1 MAAHLLAAFAL
12 WSVDVQGARWGIL
25 ALLGSAYYYLQNLRV
40 LRISAIEIDE
50 QGYRLLCGTVWVQVT
65 LVSAFITAP
74 LTVVVWQDALRQRY
88 ALTLLPDSLSA
99 VNYRHLRVR
108 LRWHQR

>member
-1 MAAHLLAAFAL
+1 MVAHLLAVFAIWL
-12 WSVDVQGARWGIL
+12 VDVQGARWGIL
-25 ALLGSAYYYLQNLRV
+25 VLLGSAYYYLQKLRV
-40 LRISAIEIDE
+40 LRISAIAIDE
-50 QGYRLLCGTVWVQVT
+50 QGYRLLCGTIWMQVA

-74 LTVVVWQDALRQRY
+74 LTVAVWQDALGQRY
-88 ALTLLPDSLSA
+88 ALTLLPDSLST